1 MKANRVF
8 LSLLSERRR
17 PRTLAAQV
25 GHVGSYRF
33 DIEQPLGLIDDLRQR
48 PPQIAHVNTHSG
60 RDLFD
65 AQLVA
70 LNSEAQLLVAVVGL
84 FEQFRERGV
93 VGFVVTKLPVF
104 FAALADTRKLPLE
117 GGFVKALLGE
127 KVLENPCVARFVVGL
142 QAGYPLLLVF
152 ALGDDL
158 PVIEVQVDD
167 ARAQLAG
174 PPVRIRRVGAGQ

>member
-1 MKANRVF
+1 
-8 LSLLSERRR
+8 
-17 PRTLAAQV
+17 
-25 GHVGSYRF
+25 
-33 DIEQPLGLIDDLRQR
+33 
-48 PPQIAHVNTHSG
+48 VNTHAG

-65 AQLVA
+65 AQLIA

-93 VGFVVTKLPVF
+93 VGFVVAKLTVF

-117 GGFVKALLGE
+117 GGFVKALLRE

-158 PVIEVQVDD
+158 RLAEVQVDD
-167 ARAQLAG
+167 ARAQFGG
-174 PPVRIRRVGAGQ
+174 PHVHVGRVRPAEDALIAADRDQENGAQFNPAVFV